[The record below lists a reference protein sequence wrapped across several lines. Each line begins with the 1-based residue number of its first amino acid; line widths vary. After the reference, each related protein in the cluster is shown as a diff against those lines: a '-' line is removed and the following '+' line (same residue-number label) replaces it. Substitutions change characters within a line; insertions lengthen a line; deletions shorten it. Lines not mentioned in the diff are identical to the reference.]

1 MSPLIEW
8 NNQLAINH
16 EIIDEQHHE
25 MIAMINRLHDCI
37 AEPAQRT
44 QFSAQLEQL
53 CDYTM
58 GHFATEEKLMRQLDY
73 PHLARHQAQ
82 HALLSQ
88 QAYELNQRFRG
99 GELPLDTAITET
111 LREWLLNH
119 IQGEDRELGLF
130 LLQRLTP
137 NG

>member
-8 NNQLAINH
+8 SNQLAINH
-16 EIIDEQHHE
+16 EIIDEQHKE

-37 AEPAQRT
+37 TEPAQRV

-53 CDYTM
+53 CNYTM
-58 GHFATEEKLMRQLDY
+58 GHFATEERLMRQLEY

-99 GELPLDTAITET
+99 GSYRSIPQS
-111 LREWLLNH
+111 LRH
-119 IQGEDRELGLF
+119 CG
-130 LLQRLTP
+130 
-137 NG
+137 NGCSTIFRGRIGIWGCSCCSG